1 MQSVGLKKVIGLSRG
16 GVRVP
21 GGVRSNRV
29 AVALPLKASR
39 GKKKREMKGSAE
51 EEESSGMMS
60 DIGLGD
66 LEDVM
71 EKASGGSTNP
81 DFVPQD
87 AQGVFEF
94 LGSEN
99 VDLAQTLLVEKFG
112 ETLYRELGFSKQS
125 ETING
130 RLAMVGFLAG
140 FGAIF
145 TGDVLTQF
153 ANAPLPVVLVTLSII
168 TATVI
173 PTVKPEGY
181 IPDGVKSG
189 VMKLYED
196 AGLSEVFSPKAE
208 LINGRAAMVGIFA
221 LTLLAVIF

>member
-1 MQSVGLKKVIGLSRG
+1 LKKVMGLSRRG
-16 GVRVP
+16 LRIPSGART
-21 GGVRSNRV
+21 SRV
-29 AVALPLKASR
+29 AVALPAIKERR
-39 GKKKREMKGSAE
+39 GKNKREVKGKAE
-51 EEESSGMMS
+51 DEDTSGMMA

-71 EKASGGSTNP
+71 EKASGGSTAP
-81 DFVPQD
+81 DFLPKD
-87 AQGVFEF
+87 AQGVFNF

-99 VDLAQTLLVEKFG
+99 VDLAQTLLVEKYG
-112 ETLYRELGFSKQS
+112 ENLYRELGFSKQS

-130 RLAMVGFLAG
+130 RLAMIGFLYG
-140 FGAIF
+140 FLGIF
-145 TGDVLTQF
+145 SGDVITQF
-153 ANAPLPVVLVTLSII
+153 AKSPLPVVLVSLSII

-181 IPDGVKSG
+181 IPEGIKNG
-189 VMKLYED
+189 ATKLYED

-208 LINGRAAMVGIFA
+208 LINGRAAMIGIFA